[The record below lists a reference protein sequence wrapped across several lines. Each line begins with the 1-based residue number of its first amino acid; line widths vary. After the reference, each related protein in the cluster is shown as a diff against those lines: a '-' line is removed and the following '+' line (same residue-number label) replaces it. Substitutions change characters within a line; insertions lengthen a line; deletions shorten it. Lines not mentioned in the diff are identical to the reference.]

1 MAKNTF
7 ERIEEK
13 YLLDPV
19 QLRAVQRGLVGHM
32 HPDPFG
38 RSTIS
43 SIYYD
48 TDDYRLIRKSLEKPA
63 YKEKLRVRGY
73 GALNAESAVFVELKK
88 KYDGVVY
95 KRRAELPLAKAN
107 ALLSGEPVEAD
118 SQVLREVKYFLEL
131 YRPSPRVLLSYRRIA
146 YTGAEEGLRITF
158 DDTIRF
164 RTSALIMSAGPWGQ
178 AVLPQEQTLME
189 IKVPGAMP
197 LWLCDLL
204 SENRIYPTSFSKYG
218 ACYRD
223 YLYPRMRLEKRESSY
238 A

>member
-1 MAKNTF
+1 MAQNTF

-13 YLLDPV
+13 YLLNPA

-32 HPDPFG
+32 YPDPFG

-48 TDDYRLIRKSLEKPA
+48 TDDYRLIRASLDKPK

-73 GALNAESAVFVELKK
+73 GKLDTESKVFVELKK

-95 KRRAELPLAKAN
+95 KRRTELPLLEAD
-107 ALLSGEPVEAD
+107 ALLSGEPVDAD
-118 SQVLREVKYFLEL
+118 SQVIREIRYFMKL
-131 YRPSPRVLLSYRRIA
+131 YDPYPRVLLSYRRIA
-146 YTGAEEGLRITF
+146 YTGAEAGLRITF

-164 RTSALIMSAGPWGQ
+164 RTSTLMMSAGAWGQ
-178 AVLPQEQTLME
+178 PILPKDQTLME

-197 LWLCDLL
+197 LWLCDILN
-204 SENRIYPTSFSKYG
+204 ENGIYPTSFSKYG
-218 ACYRD
+218 TCYRD
-223 YLYPRMRLEKRESSY
+223 YLYPEMRQAVRGGSY

>member
-95 KRRAELPLAKAN
+95 
-107 ALLSGEPVEAD
+107 
-118 SQVLREVKYFLEL
+118 
-131 YRPSPRVLLSYRRIA
+131 
-146 YTGAEEGLRITF
+146 
-158 DDTIRF
+158 
-164 RTSALIMSAGPWGQ
+164 SAARSCRLQ
-178 AVLPQEQTLME
+178 KQTR
-189 IKVPGAMP
+189 
-197 LWLCDLL
+197 C
-204 SENRIYPTSFSKYG
+204 F
-218 ACYRD
+218 
-223 YLYPRMRLEKRESSY
+223 RESR
-238 A
+238 